1 MNANNWNK
9 KSWEAYPALQ
19 QGLWPDL
26 NEHKAAIEQLE
37 SLPPLVFAGEIRSLK
52 AEIAKAQ
59 EGKAFLL
66 QGGDCAEEF
75 KSCTA
80 PVIRETL
87 RVLLQMAVVMSFAGE
102 KPVIK
107 LGRIAGQYAKPRS
120 SPTEMVGDLELMSY
134 RGDIVNSPEATVG
147 ARTPDAK
154 KLIEGYWHSA
164 ATLNILRAYT
174 KGGFADLHRVHSWNQ
189 EFIKN
194 SQQGHRYDK
203 LAQDIDKALKFLK
216 VIGIPEDSSS
226 IHQAQVYTSH
236 EALLLDYE
244 TALTRE
250 DSTQGGWYD
259 CSGHMLW
266 IGDRTR
272 QLDGAHVE
280 FMRGIL
286 NPIGMK
292 IGPKHDIDE
301 VKSIINR
308 LNPDN
313 EAGKI
318 TLITR
323 FGATGVQDKLPK
335 LLREIKKEG
344 MKVLWSCDPMHGNT
358 FLSDSK
364 YKTRNFESILE
375 EIKQFFAAHKA
386 EGTVAG
392 GVHLELTGL
401 DVTEC
406 VGGAQQIEDH
416 HLKKNYATSCDPRL
430 NAQQSLELAF
440 LISDMIK
447 N

>member
-9 KSWEAYPALQ
+9 NSWEAFPALQ
-19 QGLWPDL
+19 QGLWPDPAA
-26 NEHKAAIEQLE
+26 HKTAITQLE
-37 SLPPLVFAGEIRSLK
+37 ELPPLVFAGEIRSLK

-75 KSCTA
+75 KSCTS

-120 SPTEMVGDLELMSY
+120 SPTEMVNGEELMSF
-134 RGDIVNSPEATVG
+134 RGDIVNSHLPDKES
-147 ARTPDAK
+147 RTPDAK
-154 KLIEGYWHSA
+154 RLIEGYWHSA
-164 ATLNILRAYT
+164 ASLNILRAFT
-174 KGGFADLHRVHSWNQ
+174 KGGFADLHGVHSWNQ
-189 EFIKN
+189 QFIKDSKEGAN
-194 SQQGHRYDK
+194 YES
-203 LAQDIDKALKFLK
+203 LAQEIDKALKFLK
-216 VIGIPEDSSS
+216 VIGIPEDSPM
-226 IHQAQVYTSH
+226 IRQANFFTSH

-272 QLDGAHVE
+272 QLDGAHIE

-292 IGPKHDIDE
+292 IGPNHDIDE
-301 VKSIINR
+301 VKAIINK
-308 LNPDN
+308 LNPNN
-313 EAGKI
+313 EAGRM

-323 FGATGVQDKLPK
+323 FGAEGVQDKLPK

-358 FLSDSK
+358 FLSESK
-364 YKTRNFESILE
+364 YKTRKFESILE

-386 EGTVAG
+386 EGTIGG
-392 GVHLELTGL
+392 GVHLELTGQ

-416 HLKKNYATSCDPRL
+416 HLEKNYATSCDPRL

-447 N
+447 G

>member
-37 SLPPLVFAGEIRSLK
+37 TLPPLVFAGEIRSLK
-52 AEIAKAQ
+52 ADIAKAQ
-59 EGKAFLL
+59 RGEAFLL

-75 KSCTA
+75 KSCTSPA
-80 PVIRETL
+80 IRETL
-87 RVLLQMAVVMSFAGE
+87 KVLLQMAVAMSFAGE

-120 SPTEMVGDLELMSY
+120 SPTEMVNGVELMSF
-134 RGDIVNSPEATVG
+134 RGDIVNSPVATKE

-154 KLIEGYWHSA
+154 RLIEAYWHSA
-164 ATLNILRAYT
+164 ATLNILRAFT
-174 KGGFADLHRVHSWNQ
+174 KGGFADLHRVHAWNQ

-194 SQQGHRYDK
+194 SKEGHRYEK
-203 LAQDIDKALKFLK
+203 LAQEIDKALKFLK
-216 VIGIPEDSSS
+216 VIGIPEDASN
-226 IHQAQVYTSH
+226 IHQAQFYTSH

-250 DSTQGGWYD
+250 DSTEGGWYD

-272 QLDGAHVE
+272 QLDGAHIE

-301 VKSIINR
+301 VKAIISK

-313 EAGKI
+313 EPGKI

-323 FGATGVQDKLPK
+323 FGAEGVQDKLPN

-344 MKVLWSCDPMHGNT
+344 MNVLWSCDPMHGNT

-364 YKTRNFESILE
+364 YKTRKFESILE

-392 GVHLELTGL
+392 GVHLELTGM

-416 HLKKNYATSCDPRL
+416 HLENNYATSCDPRL